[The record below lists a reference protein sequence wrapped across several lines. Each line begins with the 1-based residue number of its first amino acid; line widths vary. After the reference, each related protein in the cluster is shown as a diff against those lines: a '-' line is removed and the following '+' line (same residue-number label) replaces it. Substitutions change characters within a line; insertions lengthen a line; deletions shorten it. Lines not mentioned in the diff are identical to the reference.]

1 MKGRMT
7 EVVCDLNHTEV
18 SLIGSV
24 EEEDDWTGTTM
35 PVLSL
40 TVWESGSDVKK
51 LNTQG
56 KWADDC
62 RA

>member
-7 EVVCDLNHTEV
+7 EVVCDLNHTEG

-24 EEEDDWTGTTM
+24 EEEDDWTGTMM

-51 LNTQG
+51 LNT
-56 KWADDC
+56 
-62 RA
+62 

>member
-7 EVVCDLNHTEV
+7 EVVCV

-24 EEEDDWTGTTM
+24 EEEDDWTGTM
-35 PVLSL
+35 MSVLSL

-51 LNTQG
+51 LNT
-56 KWADDC
+56 
-62 RA
+62 